1 MAEVSLVLLI
11 SCIDEK
17 LFNFVR
23 MIFSHTFRH
32 ITLFSI
38 GIVLHSEMIRVNNL
52 AQCYGDAYHSGK
64 VVIKGAYNSAKT

>member
-1 MAEVSLVLLI
+1 
-11 SCIDEK
+11 
-17 LFNFVR
+17 

-38 GIVLHSEMIRVNNL
+38 GIVLHSEMIPVNYL

-64 VVIKGAYNSAKT
+64 LVIKGAENSAKT